1 MKGFLHNTWKHRAHL
16 VMCIP
21 AFLLLFLFS
30 YMPMAGLSLAFKDL
44 NYKLGIW
51 NSPFVGLD
59 NFKFLINSGQT
70 FWRMTKN
77 TLQYYV
83 IFTVICTSFSIA
95 IAIGIDQ
102 LIFKRL
108 GKAYQSIMII
118 PIFISYAAVQFIV
131 YAFFSNN
138 GMINNIIGFFG
149 GDPVRWY
156 TSAKYWPIILTFV
169 RIWNS
174 VGYGSV
180 LYMSV
185 LSGIDQQM
193 YEAAQID
200 GANKR
205 QQIFRITLPCLVPMI
220 TIMLLLSV
228 GGIMRSDTGLFYQV
242 TRNSGILYDTTQV
255 IDSYVLNA
263 ILTTPDYGYTAATTF
278 YQSVVGLVL
287 ILTANGIVRKAAPE
301 NALF

>member
-70 FWRMTKN
+70 FWRMTRN